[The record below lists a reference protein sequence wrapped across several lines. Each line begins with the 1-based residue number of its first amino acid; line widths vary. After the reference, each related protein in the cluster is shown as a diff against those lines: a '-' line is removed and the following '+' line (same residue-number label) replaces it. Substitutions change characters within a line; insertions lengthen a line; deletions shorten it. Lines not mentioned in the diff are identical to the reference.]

1 MPVDNRDKSK
11 VEEFEL
17 DPELDNVDL
26 DELEEEEKN
35 GQPDD
40 ADQDDSGDDNDSDN
54 GNDNADD
61 QDEIDYKEKFANSS
75 REAQVL
81 MEQNKQLQKQL
92 DEFAQPKEVTEEEL
106 KKEYPDWEDLTDF
119 EKKLAKQNLEMRNEL
134 HSVKKHSSE
143 YVNERRHKAAI
154 SKFLETNEALG
165 DKGVPQLKGREE
177 EFSEF
182 AQKNSR
188 KGLEPEVLAKI
199 FLFENPEPTKSKKR
213 GSLFNAGSGNGNQ
226 QKAKKNQGDKIT
238 AEEARKLR
246 TTNQRKYQEL
256 ARAGKLDH
264 LIDE

>member
-1 MPVDNRDKSK
+1 MPVDNRNKAEVND
-11 VEEFEL
+11 FEL

-26 DELEEEEKN
+26 DELDENEN
-35 GQPDD
+35 DQSDD
-40 ADQDDSGDDNDSDN
+40 VDDQDDSGSEDNTDDAGN
-54 GNDNADD
+54 GKPT
-61 QDEIDYKEKFANSS
+61 QEEIDYKEKFANSS

-92 DEFAQPKEVTEEEL
+92 DEFAQPKEATEEEL
-106 KKEYPDWEDLTDF
+106 KKEYSDWDDLTDF
-119 EKKLAKQNLEMRNEL
+119 EKKLAKQNFEL
-134 HSVKKHSSE
+134 RREVFTIKKHSSE

-154 SKFLETNEALG
+154 SKFLENNEALG
-165 DKGVPQLKGREE
+165 DKGIPQIKGREE

-199 FLFENPEPTKSKKR
+199 FLFENPEPAKGKKR
-213 GSLFNAGSGNGNQ
+213 GSLFNSGSGNGNQ

-246 TTNQRKYQEL
+246 ITNQRKYQEL